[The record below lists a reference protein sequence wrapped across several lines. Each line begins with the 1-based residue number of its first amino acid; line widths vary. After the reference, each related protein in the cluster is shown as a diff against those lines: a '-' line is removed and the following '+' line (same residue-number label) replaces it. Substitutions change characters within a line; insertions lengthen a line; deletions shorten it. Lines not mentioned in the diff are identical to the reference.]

1 VSGKGKKMK
10 VRTFFFIA
18 VMIAFV
24 FITAQCSSTPAVP
37 TPGQTNP
44 PVMATSSP
52 NQAAAPA
59 ADGKALLESQ
69 CTACHALDRITTV
82 RKSAADWTITVNRM
96 VAKGAQVT
104 PDEAQA
110 IIDYLAKTYGQ

>member
-1 VSGKGKKMK
+1 MK
-10 VRTFFFIA
+10 VRTFVFII
-18 VMIAFV
+18 VMVAFV
-24 FITAQCSSTPAVP
+24 FISAQCSSTPAAL
-37 TPGQTNP
+37 TPVQTNL
-44 PVMATSSP
+44 PVAATSSP
-52 NQAAAPA
+52 NQDAVPTL
-59 ADGKALLESQ
+59 DGKALLESR
-69 CTACHALDRITTV
+69 CTACHALDRVIAA